1 MKLSLERIK
10 EIQKETQKTGKM
22 NLLPEELK
30 EEMKKFPLYS
40 QDGKKEKAKV
50 LVKYFNASGPGTW
63 IALEG
68 SQEGEDITFFGYCSI
83 SEWEYGYFSLN
94 ELQELQKQ
102 GYLIEIDLFTNGET
116 LEDFLKQEG
125 QWEEYKAT
133 FLDDEEREE
142 EE

>member
-116 LEDFLKQEG
+116 LEDFLKQALAEV
-125 QWEEYKAT
+125 ESKVIE
-133 FLDDEEREE
+133 
-142 EE
+142 